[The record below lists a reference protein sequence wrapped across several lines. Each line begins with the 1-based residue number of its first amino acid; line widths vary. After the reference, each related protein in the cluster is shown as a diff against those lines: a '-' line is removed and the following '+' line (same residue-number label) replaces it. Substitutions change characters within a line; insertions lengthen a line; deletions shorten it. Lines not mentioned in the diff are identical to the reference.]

1 LPARGER
8 ADDSALRQVAFP
20 GTPFNR
26 SYEIDSKLQKG
37 LALFYWPTTDG
48 RDAHTSRRLGLL
60 ASVVTDRMRLRLREE
75 MGGTYSPSARSV
87 ASDTFPGYG
96 YLTSGIDIDPAAA
109 EQIAEAVTALSAE
122 LHQRGVTEDELTRA
136 KRPALTSIRES
147 ARSNAYW
154 LNSVLA
160 RAQERPEVLGWAR
173 NREADVASITK
184 AEVDQLARM
193 YLDPSRLSRA
203 VVIPAAPSA
212 QAPAKPVFST
222 P

>member
-1 LPARGER
+1 
-8 ADDSALRQVAFP
+8 
-20 GTPFNR
+20 
-26 SYEIDSKLQKG
+26 
-37 LALFYWPTTDG
+37 
-48 RDAHTSRRLGLL
+48 
-60 ASVVTDRMRLRLREE
+60 
-75 MGGTYSPSARSV
+75 
-87 ASDTFPGYG
+87 
-96 YLTSGIDIDPAAA
+96 
-109 EQIAEAVTALSAE
+109 
-122 LHQRGVTEDELTRA
+122 
-136 KRPALTSIRES
+136 LTSIRES